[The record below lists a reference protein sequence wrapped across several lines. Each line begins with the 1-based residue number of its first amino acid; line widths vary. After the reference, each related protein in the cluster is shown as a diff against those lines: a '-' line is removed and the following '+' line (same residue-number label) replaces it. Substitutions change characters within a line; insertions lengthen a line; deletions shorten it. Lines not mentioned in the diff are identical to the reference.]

1 MTEHLTDDLLIAL
14 ALQEIDQPEQ
24 EQLSAH
30 LSGCATC
37 RAEYHALEDAV
48 RHTLA
53 AAPGIAPPAGFSG
66 RVVAAMGLS
75 AEESLAASPPA
86 DVRGRR
92 WTSWLA
98 AAAALVIGLGIGI
111 GATLGIVGSRP
122 PVVGP
127 ADPAAAALVTR
138 AGETVG
144 SAGTVT
150 IDGRRM
156 LVLTVTNGRPGMTYE
171 CILIAPDGSRTS
183 GGTWTLDAGYEGE
196 RASGTW
202 MVPLTDAAVASVELT
217 APNGKVWSTA
227 RL

>member
-1 MTEHLTDDLLIAL
+1 MEHLDARLTGSEVPGVAGADEAVVEGEDD
-14 ALQEIDQPEQ
+14 
-24 EQLSAH
+24 
-30 LSGCATC
+30 
-37 RAEYHALEDAV
+37 
-48 RHTLA
+48 
-53 AAPGIAPPAGFSG
+53 G
-66 RVVAAMGLS
+66 RC
-75 AEESLAASPPA
+75 
-86 DVRGRR
+86 
-92 WTSWLA
+92 
-98 AAAALVIGLGIGI
+98 GLGIGI
-111 GATLGIVGSRP
+111 GATLGVVGARP
-122 PVVGP
+122 PAVVP

-183 GGTWTLDAGYEGE
+183 GGTWTLDGGYEGE

-217 APNGKVWSTA
+217 APSGKVWSTA
-227 RL
+227 RF